1 MTTIGEITEILKAG
15 FANVCQVNI
24 ENIDIYNVEETFP
37 PGTYTYDASVYFEG
51 DDKESTSAV
60 LFDRVANNTTD
71 FNQDIL
77 SEIATKE
84 PELASKISMSVEPTS
99 GKFTLSLNKGK
110 TRPQFER
117 IVPVVESF
125 GMNLETPDFLEIK
138 DVSCVR
144 SSTGVTTSF
153 VVHTNLLSEKMYWR
167 IKLSSDPNLE
177 IASGF
182 DNWMRSAVPSQAQS
196 YFTNST
202 VETTVSNK
210 KISTPFSDLNNTTAF
225 DTLNYSYYV
234 YIMVYFDNSPT
245 FSTLLLKTV

>member
-60 LFDRVANNTTD
+60 LFDRVTNNTTD

-125 GMNLETPDFLEIK
+125 GVNLETPDFLEIK

-177 IASGF
+177 TAIGF

-210 KISTPFSDLNNTTAF
+210 QISTPFSNLNNTTAF
-225 DTLNYSYYV
+225 DTLNTYYV

>member
-84 PELASKISMSVEPTS
+84 PELASKISMNVEPTS

-125 GMNLETPDFLEIK
+125 GVNLETPDFLEIK

-177 IASGF
+177 IARGF

-210 KISTPFSDLNNTTAF
+210 QISTPFSDLNNTTAF